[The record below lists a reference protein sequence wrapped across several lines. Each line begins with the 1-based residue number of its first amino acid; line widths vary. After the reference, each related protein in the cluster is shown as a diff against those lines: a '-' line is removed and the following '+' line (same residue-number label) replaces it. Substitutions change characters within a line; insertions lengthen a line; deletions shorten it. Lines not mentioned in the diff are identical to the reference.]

1 MAWEVKDDPE
11 KGFKYLYLSPDEY
24 QDLTA
29 RGQEHIVET
38 QLIQDD
44 GESRYMIT
52 SIIGL
57 SDDIGVENLSA
68 AGMIAGETSQAYD
81 EVSFFLSKIHK
92 LSEFQIFFF
101 IIIKIFVFLKIR
113 L

>member
-81 EVSFFLSKIHK
+81 EVSFFCPKFTN
-92 LSEFQIFFF
+92 FQNFNFF
-101 IIIKIFVFLKIR
+101 L